1 MKSSRLLLSALSLL
15 LALFVYFVPNERFPN
30 SADDWSYL
38 LQARLFASG
47 HAYAQDA
54 LYDRAHP
61 LHQYLGT
68 NCVTDYQGRRC
79 CSRRA
84 ARPGRN
90 GSWRRSS
97 ERCSSSSSW
106 WTSSGASAASG

>member
-1 MKSSRLLLSALSLL
+1 MRRTSLLLSAFSLL

-47 HAYAQDA
+47 HVYAEDA

-61 LHQYLGT
+61 LQRYVSVPSQSPNT
-68 NCVTDYQGRRC
+68 C
-79 CSRRA
+79 
-84 ARPGRN
+84 
-90 GSWRRSS
+90 
-97 ERCSSSSSW
+97 
-106 WTSSGASAASG
+106 